1 MIRGKPRAPQGATP
15 VFPFNEG
22 DWVVLHNG
30 TIGRIQVAGVLAS
43 KVEVY
48 SKKYPYPDYTLWYV
62 PTTSI
67 SKTIPA
73 DIAKTILLLQGV
85 EL

>member
-30 TIGRIQVAGVLAS
+30 TIGCIHGAGMLVS
-43 KVEVY
+43 TVEVY
-48 SKKYPYPDYTLWYV
+48 DKDCPHLAYILRYV
-62 PTTSI
+62 SNTSI

>member
-30 TIGRIQVAGVLAS
+30 TIGYIHGAGILAS
-43 KVEVY
+43 KVGVY
-48 SKKYPYPDYTLWYV
+48 DKNCGYLDYILRYV
-62 PTTSI
+62 LTTSI